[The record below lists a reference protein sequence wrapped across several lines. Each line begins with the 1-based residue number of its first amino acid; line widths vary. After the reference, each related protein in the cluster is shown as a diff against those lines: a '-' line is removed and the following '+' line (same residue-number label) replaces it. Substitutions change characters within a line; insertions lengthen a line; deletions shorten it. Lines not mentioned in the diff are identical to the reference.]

1 MEKKNYV
8 IPQTELTLVSFSGF
22 LLQTSPTAV
31 TPPPGPGPVP
41 GRKEPF

>member
-8 IPQTELTLVSFSGF
+8 IPQTEQTLVSFSGF
-22 LLQTSPTAV
+22 LLQTSPTP
-31 TPPPGPGPVP
+31 TPVPPVNPTP

>member
-8 IPQTELTLVSFSGF
+8 IPQTEQTLVSLAGF
-22 LLQTSPTAV
+22 LLQTSPAV
-31 TPPPGPGPVP
+31 PTTPATPVP